1 MADDLRYISMKNRI
15 IIAIII
21 LEGNLEKGMT
31 VLRYNSLLRKG
42 QSLAELLAGALLDGQ
57 AEKSSGYVGL
67 QSSIFYSGHI
77 SNLLLAAARRI
88 PQCYHNL
95 IESCQKMLGFTT
107 PVRCSHKNHM
117 L

>member
-57 AEKSSGYVGL
+57 ASGSVGL